1 MIRKKK
7 ENNLREIFVN
17 CHKHRSDKV
26 VDLRKCEKYNEV
38 KKALTHQRTISE
50 SICPR
55 HHAFCEFIQYL
66 LKIDPN
72 ERPSAKEALRHPF
85 FRTNFTD

>member
-1 MIRKKK
+1 MIRNSK

-50 SICPR
+50 SIC
-55 HHAFCEFIQYL
+55 FIQYL